1 MSYLLPIGPFHPA
14 LDEPVAYKLEV
25 AGTKIDKVEIE
36 LGFNHRGAE
45 ALLPKLLPQQILA
58 PVSRLCGKCSYAN
71 TLVVALA
78 LEKLA
83 GVEATPRASYLRTVA
98 AELERAAS
106 HLASTARTLRML
118 GLNPNAARLEA
129 ETEGL
134 RQLLAS
140 TGNRIYD
147 TFTLLGGEMRAPYL
161 TSDFIN
167 AVEKLRK
174 NIYES
179 VNSLLDNRQLQRRTI
194 GVGAIGVDEATQY
207 GLVGPVARAS
217 DVQADWRNFEPY
229 AAYADLD
236 FRVINQRRGDL
247 FSRLAVRLLESLESL
262 NIVAQ
267 ALRHLPEGTLNDSL
281 MPPVFPVCSEA
292 TVIIESPR
300 GQLIC
305 YVAADET
312 GQLLRLKLNPPT
324 LANLPAL
331 PLALIGQEADD
342 AAALLTS
349 LDYCFS
355 CAER

>member
-1 MSYLLPIGPFHPA
+1 MAYLLPIGPFHPA

-25 AGTKIDKVEIE
+25 TGTKIDSVEIE
-36 LGFNHRGAE
+36 LGFNHRGVE
-45 ALLPKLLPQQILA
+45 ATLPNLLPQQVLA
-58 PVSRLCGKCSYAN
+58 PISRLCGKCSYAN
-71 TLVVALA
+71 TLVATLA

-83 GVEATPRASYLRTVA
+83 GIEPPPRASYFRTIA

-106 HLASTARTLRML
+106 HLGSTARTLRLL
-118 GLNPNAARLEA
+118 GLNLSAARLES

-134 RQLLAS
+134 RQLLAA

-147 TFTLLGGEMRAPYL
+147 TFTLPGGAMRAPYL
-161 TSDFIN
+161 TPDFLN
-167 AVEKLRK
+167 AIEKLRK

-194 GVGAIGVDEATQY
+194 GIGVINTAEINSY
-207 GLVGPVARAS
+207 GMVGTIARAS
-217 DVQADWRNFEPY
+217 DSTEDWRKTEAY
-229 AAYADLD
+229 AAYSDLD

-262 NIVAQ
+262 NIVMQ

-281 MPPVFPVCSEA
+281 MPPVFETCSEA
-292 TVIIESPR
+292 TAIVESPR
-300 GQLIC
+300 GLLVC
-305 YVAADET
+305 YVNADEQ
-312 GQLLRLKLNPPT
+312 GRLGRLKLNPPT

-331 PLALIGQEADD
+331 PLALTGQQADD
-342 AAALLTS
+342 APALLAS
-349 LDYCFS
+349 LDNCFA